1 MKKLGIYWFS
11 NDLRIDDNPAL
22 AIAAQEVDQLM
33 CIVFIQEIAEANT
46 IQSQS
51 SCQNIV

>member
-22 AIAAQEVDQLM
+22 ATAAQEVDQLL
-33 CIVFIQEIAEANT
+33 CIAFIPRKARNKHHSIPVPY
-46 IQSQS
+46 
-51 SCQNIV
+51 QNIA